1 MSLKTRLQFSI
12 VALVVVVVVSLS
24 ALYIHDMIV
33 TRFQDSLDLARNNA
47 QQVEGFVVDL
57 VSRRTSESERSLGS
71 IAEIKSFWKEIVE
84 QDVDLATLLQQLAGS
99 NSRAVIEVIVSG
111 DDGRVLAASLP
122 ARQGQIL
129 PPIPSFEDFMRKS
142 LWARFNELLASNQD
156 YQVSRVLGLPDQRE
170 AVFVVHVIVSTAV
183 LRTEMMPRVRDLGIV
198 SALSL
203 LLSVLLAVVASKLAF
218 RPLTH
223 VSEIIDRI
231 TRGEGLETA
240 EDTPSEVAAVESKLS
255 MLGEQF
261 RGAQADATELRNNIN
276 QLMDRMEEA
285 VLMFG
290 RDDRLMMAGRG
301 ADFFLGR
308 GRWEAMGKPL
318 AEVFPPSDELGTV
331 VHSAVHL
338 QREVLDHAVVV
349 ERDGAALRLLV
360 SVEIIEEFPSHERAG
375 TLVTLREADPRRQIE
390 SELDVATRLAAI
402 SRLTSGA
409 AHEIKNPLNSIALHL
424 EVLKSKL
431 GASSPDTAAE
441 MEVISREITRL
452 DRVVKSFLDFTHP
465 IDVTMRRI
473 DLAKIAQEVASL
485 VSPDARAQGIEVIAE
500 VVPEEAPIQGDR
512 DLLIQAV
519 LNIVVNAIESM
530 KGGGRLVIGLAED
543 GSDWVLR
550 IRDQGVGIPEEVRDK
565 IYNLYFT
572 TKGKG
577 SGIGLAMTF
586 RVVQLH
592 GGTIDFTSEP
602 GTGTEFRLQFPGTRE
617 ERAVLPQLRSSESA
631 AKSA

>member
-1 MSLKTRLQFSI
+1 MSLNTRLQFSI

-24 ALYIHDMIV
+24 ALNIHDMIV

-47 QQVEGFVVDL
+47 QQVEGFIVDL
-57 VSRRTSESERSLGS
+57 VSRRTSESELFLSS
-71 IAEIKSFWKEIVE
+71 VEEVKEFWKEIVA
-84 QDVDLATLLQQLAGS
+84 QDVHLTALLLRLAGS
-99 NSRAVIEVIVSG
+99 NSRAVIEVVVSG

-122 ARQGQIL
+122 ARQGQIM
-129 PPIPSFEDFMRKS
+129 PPIPSFEDFARKS
-142 LWARFNELLASNQD
+142 LWARINELLASNQD
-156 YQVSRVLGLPDQRE
+156 YEVSRVLGLPDQQE
-170 AVFVVHVIVSTAV
+170 PVFVVHVIVSTAV
-183 LRTEMMPRVRDLGIV
+183 LRTEMMPRIRDLAIV

-218 RPLTH
+218 RPLAH
-223 VSEIIDRI
+223 ISEIIDRI

-240 EDTPSEVAAVESKLS
+240 KDTPSEVAAVESKLS

-261 RGAQADATELRNNIN
+261 RGAQADAMELRNNIN

-349 ERDGAALRLLV
+349 ERDGAAVRLLV

-375 TLVTLREADPRRQIE
+375 TLVTLRDADPRRQIE

-424 EVLKSKL
+424 EVLKAKL
-431 GASSPDTAAE
+431 SASSPDAVAE

-465 IDVTMRRI
+465 IDVTMKRI
-473 DLAKIAQEVASL
+473 DLARIVQEVASL
-485 VSPDARAQGIEVIAE
+485 VAPDARGQGVDVTAE
-500 VVPEEAPIQGDR
+500 VGPDEAPMQGDR

-519 LNIVVNAIESM
+519 LNIVVNGIESM
-530 KGGGRLVIGLAED
+530 KGGGRLVISLAED
-543 GSDWVLR
+543 ANDWVLR
-550 IRDQGVGIPEEVRDK
+550 VRDQGVGIPEAVRDK

-602 GTGTEFRLQFPGTRE
+602 GTGTEFRLQFPATRE
-617 ERAVLPQLRSSESA
+617 ERAVLPQHRSSESA

>member
-24 ALYIHDMIV
+24 ALNIHDMIV
-33 TRFQDSLDLARNNA
+33 TRFQDSLELARNNA
-47 QQVEGFVVDL
+47 QQVEGFIVDL
-57 VSRRTSESERSLGS
+57 VARRTAESELSLS
-71 IAEIKSFWKEIVE
+71 SVEEIKEFWKEIVE
-84 QDVDLATLLQQLAGS
+84 QDVHLTALLQQLAGS
-99 NSRAVIEVIVSG
+99 NSRAVIEVFVSG

-122 ARQGQIL
+122 ARHGQIP
-129 PPIPSFEDFMRKS
+129 PPIPSFEDFAQKS

-156 YQVSRVLGLPDQRE
+156 YEVSTVLGLPDQQE
-170 AVFVVHVIVSTAV
+170 PVFVVHVIVSTAV
-183 LRTEMMPRVRDLGIV
+183 LRTEMMPRIRDLGIV

-223 VSEIIDRI
+223 ISEIIDRI
-231 TRGEGLETA
+231 TRGEGLETTG
-240 EDTPSEVAAVESKLS
+240 DTPSEVAAVESKLS

-261 RGAQADATELRNNIN
+261 RGAQADATDLRNNIN

-301 ADFFLGR
+301 ANLFLGR

-349 ERDGAALRLLV
+349 ERDGAAVRLLV

-431 GASSPDTAAE
+431 SASSPDAVAE

-465 IDVTMRRI
+465 IDVTMKRI

-485 VSPDARAQGIEVIAE
+485 VALDARAQGVEVTSEAG
-500 VVPEEAPIQGDR
+500 PDEAPIQGDR

-519 LNIVVNAIESM
+519 LNIVVNGIESM

-543 GSDWVLR
+543 ANDWVLR
-550 IRDQGVGIPEEVRDK
+550 ISDQGVGIPEDVRNK

-602 GTGTEFRLQFPGTRE
+602 GTGTEFRLQFPGIRE
-617 ERAVLPQLRSSESA
+617 ERAALPQLRSSEST